1 MPTSKKP
8 RNKTSPKKP
17 TTGNV
22 VAFAPDPRG
31 VEGTMANMF
40 DAPSRDPLEEA
51 QFLMYDAWDS
61 ASPKQRIALARKAIK
76 ISPLCADA
84 YNLLAEE
91 HAKTQEE
98 ALDYYRKAVE
108 AGKEALGS
116 DGLKEYAGHFWGI
129 LETRPYMRARLGLGE
144 ALWVT
149 GQKDAAIENFQ
160 EMLELNP
167 GDNQGI
173 RYVLAAKLL
182 NAGRMNELKRLLST
196 CADEATADI
205 QYTRAL
211 VAYLD
216 DAGDAE
222 AIAQIALETNQ
233 YVPGM
238 LSGRIPTIELQGYIT
253 MGGKDEASG
262 YVEIFGA
269 PWTRTPGAV
278 DWIENLTSQ
287 LEHKARH

>member
-8 RNKTSPKKP
+8 RKKTPSKKKP
-17 TTGNV
+17 SADNV
-22 VAFAPDPRG
+22 VAFAPTLRG
-31 VEGTMANMF
+31 MEGTMASMF
-40 DAPSRDPLEEA
+40 GSRTKGSLDQA
-51 QFLMYDAWDS
+51 QELMYHAWNS
-61 ASPKQRIALARKAIK
+61 ADPKQRIALAQKALR

-91 HAKTQEE
+91 HARTQDE
-98 ALDYYRKAVE
+98 ALTYYRKAVE
-108 AGKEALGS
+108 AGKEALGP
-116 DGLKEYAGHFWGI
+116 DGFNEYEGHFWGF

-149 GQKDAAIENFQ
+149 GEKDAAIKNFQ
-160 EMLELNP
+160 EMLVLNP
-167 GDNQGI
+167 GDNQGV

-182 NAGRMNELKRLLST
+182 DAGRMNELKSLLAN
-196 CADEATADI
+196 CVDEASADI

-211 VAYLD
+211 VAYFE
-216 DAGDAE
+216 DAEDAE
-222 AIAQIALETNQ
+222 AIAQIAWETNQ

-262 YVEIFGA
+262 YVEIFGS
-269 PWTRTPGAV
+269 PWKRTPGAI
-278 DWIENLTSQ
+278 DWIENLTSL
-287 LEHKARH
+287 LEPK

>member
-8 RNKTSPKKP
+8 RKKTSPKMP
-17 TTGNV
+17 TTDNV
-22 VAFAPDPRG
+22 VAFAPVPRG
-31 VEGTMANMF
+31 VEGSMANMF
-40 DAPSRDPLEEA
+40 GAPARDPLDET
-51 QFLMYDAWDS
+51 QFLMYDAWES
-61 ASPKQRIALARKAIK
+61 TSPKQRIALARKAIK
-76 ISPLCADA
+76 ISPVCADA

-108 AGKEALGS
+108 AGREALGP
-116 DGLKEYAGHFWGI
+116 DGFKEYAGHFWGF

-144 ALWVT
+144 ALWAT

-160 EMLELNP
+160 EMLEINP

-196 CADEATADI
+196 CAEEASADI

-211 VAYLD
+211 VAYID

-222 AIAQIALETNQ
+222 AIAQIAWETNQ

-269 PWTRTPGAV
+269 PWKQTPRAV

-287 LEHKARH
+287 LEHK

>member
-8 RNKTSPKKP
+8 RKKTPPKKL
-17 TTGNV
+17 TSDNV

-31 VEGTMANMF
+31 MEGPMASMF
-40 DAPSRDPLEEA
+40 GARTRDPLDEA

-61 ASPKQRIALARKAIK
+61 TSRKQRIAMAQKAIK

-84 YNLLAEE
+84 FNLLAEE

-98 ALDYYRKAVE
+98 ALSYYRKAVVVGE
-108 AGKEALGS
+108 EALGP
-116 DGLKEYAGHFWGI
+116 DGFKEYAGSFWGY

-144 ALWVT
+144 ALWST
-149 GQKDAAIENFQ
+149 GEKDAAIKNFQ

-182 NAGRMNELKRLLST
+182 AAGRMNELKSLLT
-196 CADEATADI
+196 LCADEGSADI

-211 VAYLD
+211 VAYFE
-216 DAGDAE
+216 DAEDAE
-222 AIAQIALETNQ
+222 AIAQIAWETNQ
-233 YVPGM
+233 HVPGM
-238 LSGRIPTIELQGYIT
+238 FIRTHPNDRTSGVYHD
-253 MGGKDEASG
+253 GG
-262 YVEIFGA
+262 
-269 PWTRTPGAV
+269 
-278 DWIENLTSQ
+278 
-287 LEHKARH
+287 